1 MHSDTVHLCCNHGCL
16 SQAVA
21 ECVDAQVPESVIR
34 QVGENE
40 YQAKLHELQLKV
52 NTHQGSPHFPVM
64 LPIIRHAACAVVA
77 RLCLSEYAASDGLR
91 LHPCCPPQCRRQCH
105 MRS

>member
-1 MHSDTVHLCCNHGCL
+1 MHPDIAHLCCNPDCL

-52 NTHQGSPHFPVM
+52 NTKQDALS
-64 LPIIRHAACAVVA
+64 
-77 RLCLSEYAASDGLR
+77 CL
-91 LHPCCPPQCRRQCH
+91 
-105 MRS
+105 